1 MTGRP
6 KERVLKLIKSMTGYG
21 RAVETVNGR
30 EFTVELRSVNNRYL
44 DCSVKMPR
52 SVSFAEEAVKQA
64 VKTAVSRGKVDVFIS
79 VKSENSDDTKISLNA
94 AVLEGYL
101 SAMRQMVADYG
112 VRDDI
117 SVSNVSRLTEVFT
130 VEKPEVD
137 EEQLKADLM
146 SVVAKAL
153 EGYNAMRVTEGK
165 ALDADLRSRGNTIL
179 ELVSQV
185 EAGNS
190 QTVIDYRTR
199 LENKLKEVL
208 ANTAIDESRILT
220 EAAIFADKVAVD
232 EETVR
237 LRSHLEQMNTMLT
250 SGGAV
255 GRKLDFL
262 LQEMNREANTIGS
275 KCTDVRL
282 ARIVVDIKAEL
293 EKIREQTQNIE

>member
-1 MTGRP
+1 MT
-6 KERVLKLIKSMTGYG
+6 LIKSMTGYG

-30 EFTVELRSVNNRYL
+30 EFTVEIRSVNNRYL
-44 DCSVKMPR
+44 DCTVKLPR

-64 VKTAVSRGKVDVFIS
+64 VKQSISRGKVDVFIS
-79 VKSENSDDTKISLNA
+79 IKSETVEDTTITLNKT
-94 AVLEGYL
+94 VLEGYL
-101 SAMRQMVADYG
+101 SAMRQMVEECG
-112 VRDDI
+112 VKDDI
-117 SVSNVSRLTEVFT
+117 SVSVVSRLPEVFS

-137 EEQLKADLM
+137 EEQLLSDLM
-146 SVVAKAL
+146 SVVDKAL
-153 EGYNAMRVTEGK
+153 EGYNAMRAIEGA

-185 EAGNS
+185 ERGNA
-190 QTVIDYRTR
+190 QTVVDYRAR
-199 LENKLKEVL
+199 LEAKLKEVL
-208 ANTAIDESRILT
+208 ANTSIDESRILT

-237 LRSHLEQMNTMLT
+237 LRSHLDQMNAMLT
-250 SGGAV
+250 GGGAI

-275 KCTDVRL
+275 KCTDVKL

>member
-1 MTGRP
+1 MIR
-6 KERVLKLIKSMTGYG
+6 SMTGYG

-30 EFTVELRSVNNRYL
+30 QFTVELRSVNNRYL
-44 DCSVKMPR
+44 DCSVKAPR
-52 SVSFAEEAVKQA
+52 MLSFSEEVVKQA
-64 VKTAVSRGKVDVFIS
+64 VKNSISRGKVDVFVTVHS
-79 VKSENSDDTKISLNA
+79 ESGLDATVKLNT
-94 AVLEGYL
+94 AVVEGYL
-101 SAMRQMVADYG
+101 AAMNQMVESYPVAN
-112 VRDDI
+112 DI
-117 SVSNVSRLTEVFT
+117 SVSLLSRMPEAFS

-137 EEQLKADLM
+137 EEQLLADLM
-146 SVVAKAL
+146 GVVALAL
-153 EGYNAMRVTEGK
+153 ESFDAMRVAEGK
-165 ALDADLRSRGNTIL
+165 ALENDLRSRGATI
-179 ELVSQV
+179 ESLVAQV
-185 EAGNS
+185 EAGNA
-190 QTVIDYRTR
+190 QTVVDYRHR

-208 ANTAIDESRILT
+208 ASTNIDENRILT

-237 LRSHLEQMNTMLT
+237 LRSHLQQMYGMLT

-282 ARIVVDIKAEL
+282 ARIVVEIKAEL

>member
-1 MTGRP
+1 M
-6 KERVLKLIKSMTGYG
+6 VKSMTGYG

-44 DCSVKMPR
+44 DCTVKLPR
-52 SVSFAEEAVKQA
+52 MLSFAEDAVKQA
-64 VKTAVSRGKVDVFIS
+64 VKATISRGKVDVFIS
-79 VKSENSDDTKISLNA
+79 VHAEGASDVKVTLNA
-94 AVLEGYL
+94 PMVEGYL
-101 SAMRQMVADYG
+101 AAMKQMVADYG
-112 VRDDI
+112 VQDDI
-117 SVSNVSRLTEVFT
+117 SVSLISRMPEVFS

-146 SVVAKAL
+146 SVVQKAL
-153 EGYNAMRVTEGK
+153 ANYDAMRAAEGK
-165 ALDADLRSRGNTIL
+165 ALEADLRSRGNTIL
-179 ELVSQV
+179 ELVAQV
-185 EAGNS
+185 EAGNG

-199 LENKLKEVL
+199 LYNKLKEVL

-237 LRSHLEQMNTMLT
+237 LRSHLEQMNNMLT
-250 SGGAV
+250 TGGAI

-262 LQEMNREANTIGS
+262 LQEMNREANTTGS
-275 KCTDVRL
+275 KCSDVKL